1 MISAGT
7 LLDEEPNYSQKEHD
21 LDGVFGVAS
30 TKRARDRI
38 RSAKTIREVSNGSV
52 SGIPVLLLNEGMIL
66 NFDVNVLLEKTIK
79 EASEYGPAASISEA
93 IMKLVPGLSC
103 DIRTL
108 LAKAKTFEQ
117 DLRRVRS
124 G

>member
-1 MISAGT
+1 MS
-7 LLDEEPNYSQKEHD
+7 Y
-21 LDGVFGVAS
+21 
-30 TKRARDRI
+30 
-38 RSAKTIREVSNGSV
+38 
-52 SGIPVLLLNEGMIL
+52 VLLG
-66 NFDVNVLLEKTIK
+66 KTIK

-117 DLRRVRS
+117 DLRRVGPSEKILR
-124 G
+124 

>member
-21 LDGVFGVAS
+21 FDGVFGVAS

-66 NFDVNVLLEKTIK
+66 NFDVKLCFVRRNYQRGFRIWTCRIYFGSHHE
-79 EASEYGPAASISEA
+79 IS
-93 IMKLVPGLSC
+93 P
-103 DIRTL
+103 
-108 LAKAKTFEQ
+108 
-117 DLRRVRS
+117 RS
-124 G
+124 FL